1 MDKFETQ
8 DIKCGQML
16 TSKQFV
22 KLFNSI
28 SENYRAELKP
38 NGDITIADRDD
49 YLYLLLYNRKPSI
62 LAKLRFDSQFWLF
75 EYERAYSWQE
85 LTLITQLAATS
96 PMFRNPPKERE
107 ND

>member
-1 MDKFETQ
+1 MAG
-8 DIKCGQML
+8 IKRGQPL

-28 SENYRAELKP
+28 SNDYSALVFY
-38 NGDITIADRDD
+38 GDVIIADLGDWP
-49 YLYLLLYNRKPSI
+49 YV
-62 LAKLRFDSQFWLF
+62 AKLRLDSQFWLF

-85 LTLITQLAATS
+85 LTLMTQLAATS
-96 PMFRNPPKERE
+96 PELRGGNN

>member
-1 MDKFETQ
+1 MAG
-8 DIKCGQML
+8 IKRGQPL

-28 SENYRAELKP
+28 SNDYSALVFY
-38 NGDITIADRDD
+38 GDVIIADLGDWP
-49 YLYLLLYNRKPSI
+49 YV
-62 LAKLRFDSQFWLF
+62 AKLRFDSQCWRF

-85 LTLITQLAATS
+85 LTLMTQLAATS
-96 PMFRNPPKERE
+96 PELRGGNN